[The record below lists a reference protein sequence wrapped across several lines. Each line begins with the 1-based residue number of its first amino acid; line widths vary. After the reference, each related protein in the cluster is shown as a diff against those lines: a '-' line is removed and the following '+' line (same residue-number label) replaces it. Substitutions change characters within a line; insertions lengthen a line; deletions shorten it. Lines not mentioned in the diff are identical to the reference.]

1 MGGVP
6 VSFIRGAMFFVVAD
20 RARAS
25 GRGSPSSAPCGQCSW
40 RASTKCKIVFQRGDA
55 GHPDLEK
62 LFDQI
67 GMSRY
72 EFFGPTRFNR
82 VLTNVALEAHAN
94 HVAAHGKRNALR
106 SRMRRAAGS
115 KDEFLDL
122 VRMIQGQ

>member
-6 VSFIRGAMFFVVAD
+6 VSFIRGAMFFVVTDENERGDAEFLQSL
-20 RARAS
+20 RVVMLLAR
-25 GRGSPSSAPCGQCSW
+25 QH
-40 RASTKCKIVFQRGDA
+40 KVKIVLQRGDA

-94 HVAAHGKRNALR
+94 HVAAHGKRNAL
-106 SRMRRAAGS
+106 
-115 KDEFLDL
+115 
-122 VRMIQGQ
+122 